1 MARITTTDCERIVPN
16 RFELV
21 VLAAARARDLLRGDE
36 PRVLADGDQPPVI
49 ALREIAAQKLD
60 LIELRQRLLR
70 RWLDGAE
77 KDEKPE
83 TSVRI
88 GPSSNEDCGL
98 TGIAS
103 DAGAV
108 TAASPSG
115 EVSLTQLT
123 KNRSIPCST
132 ALRKGERKRQRSTS

>member
-21 VLAAARARDLLRGDE
+21 VLAAARARELLRGDE

-108 TAASPSG
+108 TTASPSR

-123 KNRSIPCST
+123 KNISVPCST
-132 ALRKGERKRQRSTS
+132 TLRK

>member
-1 MARITTTDCERIVPN
+1 MARITTTDCERIVAN
-16 RFELV
+16 RLDLV
-21 VLAAARARDLLRGDE
+21 VLGAARARELLRGNE
-36 PRVLADGDQPPVI
+36 PGVPADGDRPPVI
-49 ALREIAAQKLD
+49 ALRKTAARKLD
-60 LIELRQRLLR
+60 LIELRRRLLR

-77 KDEKPE
+77 KVEKSE

-88 GPSSNEDCGL
+88 GPSCNEVYGL

-108 TAASPSG
+108 TTASPSR

-123 KNRSIPCST
+123 KNISVPCST
-132 ALRKGERKRQRSTS
+132 TLRK

>member
-21 VLAAARARDLLRGDE
+21 VLAAARARELLRGDE

-108 TAASPSG
+108 TAASPSR

-123 KNRSIPCST
+123 
-132 ALRKGERKRQRSTS
+132 